1 MQPTPSIKELETGIR
16 NGDRTM
22 LGRAITLVESTK
34 PEHQAQAQALIN
46 NIAPFTGNAIR
57 VGITGVPGA
66 GKSTFIDAFG
76 MHLIELGR
84 KPAIL
89 AIDPSSKLTKGSIL
103 GDKTRMQRLSIAP
116 EAFIRPSPSAGAL
129 GGVAGKTRET
139 VLICEAAGFDTIIIE
154 TVGVGQSE
162 TQVSEMVDFF
172 LLLMLA
178 GAGDELQGM
187 KRGIMEMADALVI
200 NKADGNNV
208 AAAKRAAGDYK
219 NALHLFPPSNSSWLP
234 KVTTC
239 SSLTGEGVADIW
251 QTISQYA
258 AQMQGNGYWQ
268 QKRKQQELFWFQEH
282 LNQLLK
288 ERLFRNNQ
296 YHTQL
301 QKLEGQVAN
310 GTVNAFVAAWQFVD
324 GLAK

>member
-34 PEHQAQAQALIN
+34 PEHQALAQALIQ
-46 NIAPFTGNAIR
+46 NISPFTGNAVR

-76 MHLIELGR
+76 MHLIGLGR

-103 GDKTRMQRLSIAP
+103 GDKTRMQRLSVVP

-139 VLICEAAGFDTIIIE
+139 ILICEAAGFDTVIIE

-200 NKADGNNV
+200 NKADGDNV

>member
-1 MQPTPSIKELETGIR
+1 MQPSSSIDALVKGLRMG
-16 NGDRTM
+16 NRTM

-34 PEHQAQAQALIN
+34 PEHQAQAQELIQA
-46 NIAPFTGNAIR
+46 ILPFTGNAIR
-57 VGITGVPGA
+57 IGITGVPGA

-76 MHLIELGR
+76 MHVISLGC
-84 KPAIL
+84 KPAVL

-103 GDKTRMQRLSIAP
+103 GDKTRMQRLSVAP

-139 VLICEAAGFDTIIIE
+139 ILICEAAGFDTIIIE

-200 NKADGNNV
+200 NKADGDNI

-219 NALHLFPPSNSSWLP
+219 NALHLFPPSNSTWIP
-234 KVTTC
+234 QVATC
-239 SSLTGEGVADIW
+239 SAITGDGVADIW
-251 QTISQYA
+251 QTISAYA
-258 AQMQGNGYWQ
+258 SQMQGNGYWLN
-268 QKRKQQELFWFQEH
+268 KRKQQELFWFQEH

-288 ERLFRNNQ
+288 ERLYHNSQ
-296 YHTQL
+296 YQMQL
-301 QKLEGQVAN
+301 QQLEEEVNN
-310 GTVNAFVAAWQFVD
+310 GTINAYVGAWRFVD
-324 GLAK
+324 SLTK

>member
-76 MHLIELGR
+76 MQLIELGR

-89 AIDPSSKLTKGSIL
+89 AIDPSSKLSKGSIL

-172 LLLMLA
+172 LLLMLS